1 LWGKGDLIESKN
13 GSFLNPRLNFST
25 NLFEKTQLR
34 LSYGITTKSPPMGM
48 IFAQDE
54 YFDIIDTV
62 SVVDP
67 VQPEKNFSIISTYVK
82 QSANPL
88 LKAYKQDKYEVSLDQ
103 QIGSVGFSFTGF
115 INNSN
120 NMFRSLN
127 SPTVF
132 YKYSFPQWPIQT
144 VKTPSDTLLETYP
157 QYVNDGYTR
166 TSGVEFSFSTARIPV
181 INTVF
186 RFDAS
191 YYYERRGSESG
202 YYLGSKRFV
211 KAMNLSAIP
220 MYRDYETYSKNLLI
234 NYRFD
239 IQAKSLG
246 IWLTLHIQQQL
257 IEIDGRNNYDDILPI
272 AYFTQYNELI
282 FIQEVERNLPKYQEL
297 KRSVELF
304 ELNEEDRPNIWLFN
318 LKVSKSLW
326 QGTSV
331 SFFVNN
337 FFNNRPMYMLKR
349 RSPSLPS
356 FERRNPPIF
365 YGMELNLTY

>member
-1 LWGKGDLIESKN
+1 
-13 GSFLNPRLNFST
+13 
-25 NLFEKTQLR
+25 
-34 LSYGITTKSPPMGM
+34 
-48 IFAQDE
+48 
-54 YFDIIDTV
+54 
-62 SVVDP
+62 
-67 VQPEKNFSIISTYVK
+67 
-82 QSANPL
+82 
-88 LKAYKQDKYEVSLDQ
+88 
-103 QIGSVGFSFTGF
+103 
-115 INNSN
+115 
-120 NMFRSLN
+120 
-127 SPTVF
+127 
-132 YKYSFPQWPIQT
+132 
-144 VKTPSDTLLETYP
+144 
-157 QYVNDGYTR
+157 
-166 TSGVEFSFSTARIPV
+166 
-181 INTVF
+181 
-186 RFDAS
+186 
-191 YYYERRGSESG
+191 
-202 YYLGSKRFV
+202 
-211 KAMNLSAIP
+211 MNLSAIP